1 MRLVKPEE
9 DTNVFDRY
17 GSMGDSANS
26 GVAKILAEK
35 QAEYDRMGK
44 EIREKLTKRKKAA
57 ADESKN

>member
-9 DTNVFDRY
+9 DSNVFDRY

-26 GVAKILAEK
+26 EVAKILAEK

-44 EIREKLTKRKKAA
+44 EIREKLAKRKKRR
-57 ADESKN
+57 SK